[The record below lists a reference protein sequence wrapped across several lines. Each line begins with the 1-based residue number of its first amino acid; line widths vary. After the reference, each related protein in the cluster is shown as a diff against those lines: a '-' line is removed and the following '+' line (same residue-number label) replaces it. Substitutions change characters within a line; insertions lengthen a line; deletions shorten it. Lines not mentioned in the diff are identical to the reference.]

1 MKLVIIGYGPGG
13 VAAATAARDFD
24 RDAEILLIT
33 DETIQAHRKPGS
45 SLALEFPDSEKL
57 FIADWSYDTL
67 RKKRI
72 EVSPGVRVIS
82 ADTGKRTLR
91 TANSE
96 GKSSTISYDKL
107 VLATGGVPA
116 IPTMPGVDLP
126 GVHTIQTMVDAS
138 RIGATLRDAETVI
151 IVGAGF
157 SGLETADRLREMGKD
172 VHLIVRSRFMRRLL
186 EEPMSDELESRIPPG
201 VIVHKGSSPER
212 VTGTDRVKG
221 LVVGNEEMPADAVLF
236 MTGVS
241 PNTELAKT
249 LGLKIGSLGGIVVG
263 PTMETSTDGI
273 YAVGDCVE
281 LMDRLSGKPM
291 LLPVGSAAARAG
303 RQAGVTAVGGKKVY
317 SDTALKLQYDRIFN
331 TDIVCI
337 GHSSTTASEAGIKTK
352 THYLDDPA
360 EFAKIALVTT
370 KDDRLIGG
378 QVLSARMGA
387 PIAYQILER
396 IESGA
401 RLSEKPLLKPRH
413 ERIKDLL
420 ENMLGPIG

>member
-1 MKLVIIGYGPGG
+1 MKLVIVGYGPGG
-13 VAAATAARDFD
+13 VAAATAARAFD
-24 RDAEILLIT
+24 RDAEIILIT

-57 FIADWSYDTL
+57 FIADWSYEAL
-67 RKKRI
+67 RKNRI
-72 EVSPGVRVIS
+72 EIYPGVRVIS
-82 ADTGKRTLR
+82 ADTGERTLQ
-91 TANSE
+91 TVDSKS
-96 GKSSTISYDKL
+96 KSSTISYDKL
-107 VLATGGVPA
+107 ILATGGVPA
-116 IPTMPGVDLP
+116 VPEMPGVDLP

-138 RIGATLRDAETVI
+138 RIGETLRDAETII

-157 SGLETADRLREMGKD
+157 SGLETADRLREMSKD
-172 VHLIVRSRFMRRLL
+172 VHLIVRSRLMRRLL

-212 VTGTDRVKG
+212 VTGNSRVKG
-221 LVVGNEEMPADAVLF
+221 LVVGSEEMLADAVLF

-249 LGLKIGSLGGIVVG
+249 LGLKIGSLGGIVVSS
-263 PTMETSTDGI
+263 TMETSANGV
-273 YAVGDCVE
+273 YAVGDCIE

-317 SDTALKLQYDRIFN
+317 GDTALKLQYDRIFN

-401 RLSEKPLLKPRH
+401 KLSEKPLLKPRH

>member
-116 IPTMPGVDLP
+116 IPKMPGVDLP

>member
-1 MKLVIIGYGPGG
+1 MKLVIVGYGPGG
-13 VAAATAARDFD
+13 VAAATAARAFD

-57 FIADWSYDTL
+57 FIADWSYDAL

-82 ADTGKRTLR
+82 ADTGKRSLQ
-91 TANSE
+91 AVDSE
-96 GKSSTISYDKL
+96 DKSSTISYDKL
-107 VLATGGVPA
+107 ILATGGVPA
-116 IPTMPGVDLP
+116 VPEMPGVDLP

-138 RIGATLRDAETVI
+138 RIGETLRDAETVI

-172 VHLIVRSRFMRRLL
+172 VHLIVRSRLMRRLL

-201 VIVHKGSSPER
+201 VILHKGSSPER
-212 VTGTDRVKG
+212 VIGTDRVKG
-221 LVVGNEEMPADAVLF
+221 LIVGGKEMPADAVLF

-249 LGLKIGSLGGIVVG
+249 LGLKIGSLGGIVVN
-263 PTMETSTDGI
+263 PTMETSADGV

-281 LMDRLSGKPM
+281 LTDRLAGKPM

-337 GHSSTTASEAGIKTK
+337 GHSSTTASGAGVETK
-352 THYLDDPA
+352 IHYLYDPA

-370 KDDRLIGG
+370 KDGRLIGG

-401 RLSEKPLLKPRH
+401 KLSEKPLLKPRH

>member
-13 VAAATAARDFD
+13 VAAATAARAFD

-57 FIADWSYDTL
+57 FIADWSYDAL

-82 ADTGKRTLR
+82 ADTGKRMLQTVDSKG
-91 TANSE
+91 TP
-96 GKSSTISYDKL
+96 STISYDKL
-107 VLATGGVPA
+107 ILATGGVPA
-116 IPTMPGVDLP
+116 IPEMPGVDLP

-138 RIGATLRDAETVI
+138 RIGETLRDAETVI

-212 VTGTDRVKG
+212 VTGMDRVKG
-221 LVVGNEEMPADAVLF
+221 LIVGSEEMPTDAVLF

-263 PTMETSTDGI
+263 PTMETSADGV

-337 GHSSTTASEAGIKTK
+337 GHSSTTASGAGIGTK
-352 THYLDDPA
+352 IHYLDDPA

-401 RLSEKPLLKPRH
+401 KLSEKPLLKPRH

-420 ENMLGPIG
+420 ESMLGPIG

>member
-1 MKLVIIGYGPGG
+1 MKLVIVGYGPGG
-13 VAAATAARDFD
+13 VAAATAARAFD

-57 FIADWSYDTL
+57 FIADWSYDAL

-82 ADTGKRTLR
+82 ADTDGRTLQ
-91 TANSE
+91 TIDSN
-96 GKSSTISYDKL
+96 GTSSTISYDKL

-116 IPTMPGVDLP
+116 VPEMPGVDLP

-138 RIGATLRDAETVI
+138 RIGETLREAEAVI

-172 VHLIVRSRFMRRLL
+172 VHLIVRSRLMRRLL

-201 VIVHKGSSPER
+201 VILHKGSSPER
-212 VTGTDRVKG
+212 VIGADRVKG
-221 LVVGNEEMPADAVLF
+221 LIVGGEEMLADAVLF

-249 LGLKIGSLGGIVVG
+249 FGLKIGSLGGIVVD
-263 PTMETSTDGI
+263 PTMKTSADGI

-281 LMDRLSGKPM
+281 LTDRLAGKPM

-337 GHSSTTASEAGIKTK
+337 GHSSTTASGAGVETK
-352 THYLDDPA
+352 IHYLDDPA

-370 KDDRLIGG
+370 KDGRLIGG

-401 RLSEKPLLKPRH
+401 KLSEKPLLKPRH

>member
-1 MKLVIIGYGPGG
+1 MKLVIVGYGPGG
-13 VAAATAARDFD
+13 VAAATAARAFD
-24 RDAEILLIT
+24 RDAEIILIT

-57 FIADWSYDTL
+57 FIADWSYEAL
-67 RKKRI
+67 RKNRI
-72 EVSPGVRVIS
+72 EIYPGVRVIS
-82 ADTGKRTLR
+82 ADTGERTLQ
-91 TANSE
+91 TVDSKS
-96 GKSSTISYDKL
+96 KSSTISYDKL
-107 VLATGGVPA
+107 ILATGGVPA
-116 IPTMPGVDLP
+116 VPEMPGVDLP

-138 RIGATLRDAETVI
+138 RIGETLRDAETVI

-157 SGLETADRLREMGKD
+157 SGLETADRFREMGKD
-172 VHLIVRSRFMRRLL
+172 VHLIVRSRLMRRLL

-212 VTGTDRVKG
+212 VIGKDGVKG
-221 LVVGNEEMPADAVLF
+221 LIVGSEEMLADAVLF

-263 PTMETSTDGI
+263 PTMETSADGI

-281 LMDRLSGKPM
+281 LMGRLSGKPM

-303 RQAGVTAVGGKKVY
+303 RQAGVTAVGSKKVY

-337 GHSSTTASEAGIKTK
+337 GHSSTTASGAGIGTK

-378 QVLSARMGA
+378 QVLSARMGS

-401 RLSEKPLLKPRH
+401 KLSEKPLLKPRH

>member
-1 MKLVIIGYGPGG
+1 MKLVIVGYGPGG
-13 VAAATAARDFD
+13 VAAATAARAFD

-57 FIADWSYDTL
+57 FIADWSYDAL

-82 ADTGKRTLR
+82 ADTDGRTLQ
-91 TANSE
+91 TVDSK
-96 GKSSTISYDKL
+96 GKSFTISYDKL

-116 IPTMPGVDLP
+116 VPEMPGIDLT

-138 RIGATLRDAETVI
+138 RIGETLRDAKTVI

-172 VHLIVRSRFMRRLL
+172 VHLIVRSRLMRRLL
-186 EEPMSDELESRIPPG
+186 EEPMSDELESRIPSG

-212 VTGTDRVKG
+212 VIGTDSVKG
-221 LVVGNEEMPADAVLF
+221 LIVGNEEMPADAVLF

-263 PTMETSTDGI
+263 PTMETSADGV

-291 LLPVGSAAARAG
+291 LLPVGSAAALAV

-337 GHSSTTASEAGIKTK
+337 GHSSTTASGAGLGTK

-401 RLSEKPLLKPRH
+401 KLSEKPLLKPRH

>member
-13 VAAATAARDFD
+13 VAAATAARAFD

-57 FIADWSYDTL
+57 FIADWSYDAL

-82 ADTGKRTLR
+82 ADTGKRMLQTVDSKG
-91 TANSE
+91 TP
-96 GKSSTISYDKL
+96 STISYDKL
-107 VLATGGVPA
+107 ILATGGVPA
-116 IPTMPGVDLP
+116 IPEMPGVDLP

-138 RIGATLRDAETVI
+138 RIGETLRDAETVI

-212 VTGTDRVKG
+212 VTGMDRVKG
-221 LVVGNEEMPADAVLF
+221 LIVGSEELPTDAVLF

-263 PTMETSTDGI
+263 PTMETSADGV

-337 GHSSTTASEAGIKTK
+337 GHSSTTASGAGIGTK
-352 THYLDDPA
+352 IHYLDDPA

-378 QVLSARMGA
+378 QVLSARMGS

-396 IESGA
+396 IEAGA
-401 RLSEKPLLKPRH
+401 KLSEKPLLKPRH

-420 ENMLGPIG
+420 ESMLGPIG

>member
-116 IPTMPGVDLP
+116 IPEMPGVDLP

-186 EEPMSDELESRIPPG
+186 EEPMSDELEVRIPPG

>member
-13 VAAATAARDFD
+13 VAAATAARSFD
-24 RDAEILLIT
+24 RDVEISLIT

-57 FIADWSYDTL
+57 FIGDWSYDAL

-82 ADTGKRTLR
+82 ADTGKRMLQTVD
-91 TANSE
+91 SK
-96 GKSSTISYDKL
+96 GKSSTVSYDKL
-107 VLATGGVPA
+107 ILATGGVPS
-116 IPTMPGVDLP
+116 IPERPGVELP
-126 GVHTIQTMVDAS
+126 GVHTIQTVVDAS
-138 RIGATLRDAETVI
+138 RIGETLRDAETVI

-157 SGLETADRLREMGKD
+157 SGLETADRLHEMGKD

-186 EEPMSDELESRIPPG
+186 EEPMSDELESRVPPG
-201 VIVHKGSSPER
+201 VIVHKGSSPKR

-221 LVVGNEEMPADAVLF
+221 LIVGSEEMLADAVLF

-263 PTMETSTDGI
+263 PTMETSADGV
-273 YAVGDCVE
+273 YAVGDCIE
-281 LMDRLSGKPM
+281 LMDSLFGKPM

-331 TDIVCI
+331 TDIVCV
-337 GHSSTTASEAGIKTK
+337 GHSSTTASDAGIATK
-352 THYLDDPA
+352 IHYLDDPA

-378 QVLSARMGA
+378 QVLSARMGS
-387 PIAYQILER
+387 PVAYQILER

-401 RLSEKPLLKPRH
+401 KLSEKPLLKPKH

>member
-1 MKLVIIGYGPGG
+1 MKLVVVGYGPGG
-13 VAAATAARDFD
+13 VAAATAARAFD
-24 RDAEILLIT
+24 RDSEILLIT

-57 FIADWSYDTL
+57 FIADWSYDAL

-72 EVSPGVRVIS
+72 DVNPGVRVIS
-82 ADTGKRTLR
+82 ADTAECTLQIVD
-91 TANSE
+91 SK

-107 VLATGGVPA
+107 ILATGGVPA
-116 IPTMPGVDLP
+116 VPEMPGVDLP

-138 RIGATLRDAETVI
+138 RIGETLRVAETVI

-157 SGLETADRLREMGKD
+157 SGLETADRLCEMGKD
-172 VHLIVRSRFMRRLL
+172 VHLIVRSRLMRRLL

-212 VTGTDRVKG
+212 VIGKDRVKG
-221 LVVGNEEMPADAVLF
+221 LIVGSEEMLADAVLF

-263 PTMETSTDGI
+263 PTMETSADGV

-337 GHSSTTASEAGIKTK
+337 GHSSTTASGAGIETK
-352 THYLDDPA
+352 IHYLDDPA

-370 KDDRLIGG
+370 KDGHLIGG

-401 RLSEKPLLKPRH
+401 KISEKPLLKPRH

>member
-1 MKLVIIGYGPGG
+1 MKLVIVGYGPGG
-13 VAAATAARDFD
+13 VAAATAARAFD
-24 RDAEILLIT
+24 RDVEISLIT

-57 FIADWSYDTL
+57 FIADWSYDAL

-72 EVSPGVRVIS
+72 EVNLGVRVIS
-82 ADTGKRTLR
+82 ADTGERTLQ
-91 TANSE
+91 TVDSK
-96 GKSSTISYDKL
+96 GKPSTISYDKL
-107 VLATGGVPA
+107 ILATGGVPA
-116 IPTMPGVDLP
+116 VPEMPGVDLL

-138 RIGATLRDAETVI
+138 RIGETLRDAKTVI

-172 VHLIVRSRFMRRLL
+172 VHLIVRSRLMRRLL

-201 VIVHKGSSPER
+201 VIVHKGLSPER
-212 VTGTDRVKG
+212 VTGNGQVKG
-221 LVVGNEEMPADAVLF
+221 LVVGSEEMLADAVLF

-263 PTMETSTDGI
+263 PTMETSADGV

-281 LMDRLSGKPM
+281 LMDSLSGKPM

-337 GHSSTTASEAGIKTK
+337 GHSSTTASGAGIGTK
-352 THYLDDPA
+352 IHYLDDPA

-370 KDDRLIGG
+370 KDDHLIGG
-378 QVLSARMGA
+378 QVLSTRMGA

-401 RLSEKPLLKPRH
+401 KLSEKPLLKPRH

>member
-1 MKLVIIGYGPGG
+1 MKLVIVGYGPGG
-13 VAAATAARDFD
+13 VAAATAARAFD
-24 RDAEILLIT
+24 RDVEILLIT

-57 FIADWSYDTL
+57 FIADWSYDAL

-82 ADTGKRTLR
+82 ADTGKRSLQ
-91 TANSE
+91 AVDSE
-96 GKSSTISYDKL
+96 DKSSTISYDKL
-107 VLATGGVPA
+107 ILATGGVPA
-116 IPTMPGVDLP
+116 VPEMPGIDLP

-138 RIGATLRDAETVI
+138 RIGETLRDAETVI

-172 VHLIVRSRFMRRLL
+172 VHLIVRSRLMRRLL

-201 VIVHKGSSPER
+201 AILHKGSSPER
-212 VTGTDRVKG
+212 VIGTDRVKG
-221 LVVGNEEMPADAVLF
+221 LIVGGEEMLADAVLF

-249 LGLKIGSLGGIVVG
+249 LGLKIGSLGGIVVDS
-263 PTMETSTDGI
+263 TMETSADGV

-281 LMDRLSGKPM
+281 LTDRLAGKPM

-337 GHSSTTASEAGIKTK
+337 GHSSTTASGAGVETK
-352 THYLDDPA
+352 IHYLDDPA

-370 KDDRLIGG
+370 NDGRLIGG

-401 RLSEKPLLKPRH
+401 KLSEKPLLKPRH

>member
-1 MKLVIIGYGPGG
+1 MKLVIVGYGPGG
-13 VAAATAARDFD
+13 VAAATAARAFD

-57 FIADWSYDTL
+57 FIADWSYDAL

-72 EVSPGVRVIS
+72 EVNSGVRVIS
-82 ADTGKRTLR
+82 ADTGECSLQTVDLK
-91 TANSE
+91 
-96 GKSSTISYDKL
+96 GKSSKVSYDKL
-107 VLATGGVPA
+107 ILATGGVPA
-116 IPTMPGVDLP
+116 VPEMPGIDLP

-138 RIGATLRDAETVI
+138 RIGETLRDAEIVI

-201 VIVHKGSSPER
+201 VIVHKGESPKR
-212 VTGTDRVKG
+212 VTGNGRVKG
-221 LVVGNEEMPADAVLF
+221 LVVGDEELLADAILF

-263 PTMETSTDGI
+263 PNMETSTDGV

-281 LMDRLSGKPM
+281 LMDRLFGKPM

-337 GHSSTTASEAGIKTK
+337 GHSSTTASGAGIETEI
-352 THYLDDPA
+352 HYLEDPA

-370 KDDRLIGG
+370 KDGHLIGG
-378 QVLSARMGA
+378 QVLSSRMGA

-401 RLSEKPLLKPRH
+401 KLSEKPILKPRH
-413 ERIKDLL
+413 QRIKDLL
-420 ENMLGPIG
+420 EDKLGPIG

>member
-1 MKLVIIGYGPGG
+1 MKLVIVGYGPGG
-13 VAAATAARDFD
+13 VAAATAARAFD
-24 RDAEILLIT
+24 RDVEILLIT

-57 FIADWSYDTL
+57 FIADWSYDAL
-67 RKKRI
+67 HEKRI
-72 EVSPGVRVIS
+72 EVSPRVRVIS
-82 ADTGKRTLR
+82 ADTAERTLQ
-91 TANSE
+91 TVDSK

-107 VLATGGVPA
+107 ILATGGEPTVPE
-116 IPTMPGVDLP
+116 MPGVELL

-138 RIGATLRDAETVI
+138 RIGETLRDAETVI

-157 SGLETADRLREMGKD
+157 SGLETADRLSEMGKD
-172 VHLIVRSRFMRRLL
+172 VHLIVRSRLMRRLL

-212 VTGTDRVKG
+212 VIGKDRVKG
-221 LVVGNEEMPADAVLF
+221 LIVGSEEMLADAVLF

-263 PTMETSTDGI
+263 PTMETSADGI

-281 LMDRLSGKPM
+281 LMDSLLGKPM

-337 GHSSTTASEAGIKTK
+337 GHSSTTASGAGIGTK
-352 THYLDDPA
+352 IHYLDDPA
-360 EFAKIALVTT
+360 EFAKIALATT
-370 KDDRLIGG
+370 KDGRLIGG

-401 RLSEKPLLKPRH
+401 KISEKPLLKPRH